1 MPSHSKA
8 QAIAMRI
15 AAAGKS
21 NIGIP
26 QSVGKEFAAAD
37 KAKGKNAIAHL
48 PKYKGKSKNALS
60 GLMKK

>member
-1 MPSHSKA
+1 MRCFVMPSVSQK

-26 QSVGKEFAAAD
+26 KSVGKEYVKAD
-37 KAKGKNAIAHL
+37 KGRDIKKL
-48 PKYKGKSKNALS
+48 PRKVRNNHGIGS
-60 GLMKK
+60 